1 MLATLSRGVI
11 RARFLVVALWIAV
24 IGLGGLASVALPSHL
39 TTSLVVPNS
48 DSTRADQI
56 QSKYFGENSEG
67 AFTVVYDF
75 GQASNDQILEMKAA
89 LERAALAIPT
99 AKVAQVKAVG
109 GILYAG
115 IGTSLNLVQA
125 SAQTE
130 NLRLSLHKQGLH
142 KALVTGPPAIQG
154 DFTPILSSDL
164 RHGALLA
171 IVIAIAI
178 LILIFGFSWIVVVPF
193 ITAAATISAAVGVV
207 YLLALKF
214 LMVLYVPNVIEL
226 IGLGLAIDYSI
237 LIAHRFHHELEKN
250 GRRVNE
256 AITVTMSTAGRTVLL
271 SGITASIGLTTLFLV
286 PVPFIRSL
294 GAAGLVVPLVSVIAA
309 LTLQPAVLAIIGGR
323 IKPAR
328 GSFGLFNNRDEVR
341 EGMWARIADRVTRR
355 PWFVLASAVT
365 ALLIAASSIL
375 WLELTPTSLKA
386 IPQGIESAKGVSFIA
401 DRIGPGLITPN
412 AIVIDY
418 GKSGQALRRENL
430 NLRNKLALDIIG
442 DNEVL
447 LAITDN
453 NEKYI
458 DPSGRFQRI
467 LVMGRHEFGA
477 QESKAFVQKLRNYY
491 IAKSEIA
498 KKARVYVGG
507 ASAQGV
513 DFLKSVYSIFPWIII
528 SALAIAYFL
537 LVRSFRSLLLPA
549 IAVGLDL
556 LSLAATYGL
565 LVAVFRFGFL
575 SPILG
580 TYHVSQIEGWVPV
593 FLFAVLFGL
602 SMDYEVFI
610 VARMREAWDN
620 NPGGEVQ
627 EATKKAISEGL
638 SHTGGVVTAAAIILV
653 GALGGLAN
661 GHIAGLQELGV
672 GLALGVLIDATIVRT
687 LVLPALMTL
696 LGRWIWRLPEPIARA
711 AFLK

>member
-1 MLATLSRGVI
+1 MLATLSRAMI
-11 RARFLVVALWIAV
+11 RARFLVVALWVAV
-24 IGLGGLASVALPSHL
+24 IAAGGLASVALPSHL
-39 TTSLVVPNS
+39 TTSLVVPGS
-48 DSTRADQI
+48 DSTKADQI

-67 AFTVVYDF
+67 TFTVVYNF
-75 GQASNDQILEMKAA
+75 GQATNDQILEMKAA
-89 LERAALAIPT
+89 LERAAHAIPT
-99 AKVAQVKAVG
+99 AKVVQSKALG

-115 IGTSLNLVQA
+115 IGTSLNLVEA

-130 NLRLSLHKQGLH
+130 NLRTALHKEGLP

-164 RHGALLA
+164 KHGAVLA
-171 IVIAIAI
+171 IAIAITI
-178 LILIFGFSWIVVVPF
+178 LILIFGFSWIVAIPF
-193 ITAAATISAAVGVV
+193 ITAAATIAAAVGVV

-214 LMVLYVPNVIEL
+214 LMVLYIPNVIEL

-237 LIAHRFHHELEKN
+237 LIAHRFHSELESN
-250 GRRVNE
+250 VRNVNE
-256 AITVTMSTAGRTVLL
+256 AITTTMATAGRTVLL

-294 GAAGLVVPLVSVIAA
+294 GAAGLVVPIVSVIAA
-309 LTLQPAVLAIIGGR
+309 LTLQPALLAIIGLRADKG
-323 IKPAR
+323 K
-328 GSFGLFNNRDEVR
+328 GTFGLFNNRDEVK
-341 EGMWARIADRVTRR
+341 EGMWAKVADRVTRK
-355 PWFVLASAVT
+355 PWIVLGSAVT
-365 ALLIAASSIL
+365 ALLIAASSIF

-386 IPQGIESAKGVSFIA
+386 IPQGIESAKGMTFIA
-401 DRIGPGLITPN
+401 DHIGPGLITPN
-412 AIVIDY
+412 ALVIDY
-418 GKSGQALRRENL
+418 GKPGQALLPENVA
-430 NLRNKLALDIIG
+430 LRNKLAFDIIN

-453 NEKYI
+453 NEKYV
-458 DPSGRFQRI
+458 DSTGRFQRVF
-467 LVMGRHEFGA
+467 VMGRHEFGA
-477 QESKAFVQKLRNYY
+477 QESKAFVVKLREHY
-491 IAKSEIA
+491 IAKSDLA
-498 KKARVYVGG
+498 KHARIYLGG
-507 ASAQGV
+507 APAQGV
-513 DFLKSVYSIFPWIII
+513 DFLKSVYSVFPWIFI

-537 LVRSFRSLLLPA
+537 LVRSFRSLILPA

-610 VARMREAWDN
+610 VARMREAWDAN
-620 NPGGEVQ
+620 HDGDPR

-638 SHTGGVVTAAAIILV
+638 AHTGGVVTAAAIILV

-696 LGRWIWRLPEPIARA
+696 LGRWNWWLPEPIARA

>member
-1 MLATLSRGVI
+1 
-11 RARFLVVALWIAV
+11 
-24 IGLGGLASVALPSHL
+24 
-39 TTSLVVPNS
+39 
-48 DSTRADQI
+48 
-56 QSKYFGENSEG
+56 
-67 AFTVVYDF
+67 
-75 GQASNDQILEMKAA
+75 
-89 LERAALAIPT
+89 
-99 AKVAQVKAVG
+99 
-109 GILYAG
+109 
-115 IGTSLNLVQA
+115 
-125 SAQTE
+125 
-130 NLRLSLHKQGLH
+130 
-142 KALVTGPPAIQG
+142 
-154 DFTPILSSDL
+154 
-164 RHGALLA
+164 
-171 IVIAIAI
+171 
-178 LILIFGFSWIVVVPF
+178 
-193 ITAAATISAAVGVV
+193 
-207 YLLALKF
+207 
-214 LMVLYVPNVIEL
+214 
-226 IGLGLAIDYSI
+226 
-237 LIAHRFHHELEKN
+237 
-250 GRRVNE
+250 
-256 AITVTMSTAGRTVLL
+256 MSTAGRTVLL

-323 IKPAR
+323 IKPAK

-341 EGMWARIADRVTRR
+341 EGLWARIADRVTRR
-355 PWFVLASAVT
+355 PWFVLASAVS

-386 IPQGIESAKGVSFIA
+386 IPQGIESAKGVSFIT

-418 GKSGQALRRENL
+418 GKSGQALLPENL
-430 NLRNKLALDIIG
+430 KLRNKLALDIIG

-498 KKARVYVGG
+498 KKAQVYLGG

-620 NPGGEVQ
+620 NPGGEAQ